1 MSRFRML
8 ASASVIA
15 SLSIMATLGGSLA
28 QDATPTVDNS
38 PNPEECVVDGVR
50 SVEELQAIYGTPAAE
65 GAGEATSMAEMAT
78 PDVTELPTGEPADAA
93 TTDAITARV
102 RISFACY
109 NAGNHLAGFALVTD
123 EFLVSQVGTALFDA
137 DFVATLEADP
147 VALTEDQQTEMIG
160 VREVTIYADGR
171 VGALVDYVGHYP
183 TEAEGINGLETD
195 LWIFKNVDGTWLL
208 DETYGNLEALY
219 GPDATPAA

>member
-1 MSRFRML
+1 MSRFKML

-15 SLSIMATLGGSLA
+15 SISIMATLGGSFA
-28 QDATPTVDNS
+28 QDATPAVDDS
-38 PNPEECVVDGVR
+38 PNPDECVVDGLR

-65 GAGEATSMAEMAT
+65 GAGEATSLAEQAT
-78 PDVTELPTGEPADAA
+78 PEVATLPTGEPADAA
-93 TTDAITARV
+93 TVDAITARV

-123 EFLVSQVGTALFDA
+123 EFLVSQVGLALFDA

-160 VREVTIYADGR
+160 VREVTVYADGR
-171 VGALVDYVGHYP
+171 VGALVDYKGHYP
-183 TEAEGINGLETD
+183 SEAEGIGGLETD
-195 LWIFKNVDGTWLL
+195 LWIFKNVNGVWLL
-208 DETYGNLEALY
+208 DESIQNLEGLY